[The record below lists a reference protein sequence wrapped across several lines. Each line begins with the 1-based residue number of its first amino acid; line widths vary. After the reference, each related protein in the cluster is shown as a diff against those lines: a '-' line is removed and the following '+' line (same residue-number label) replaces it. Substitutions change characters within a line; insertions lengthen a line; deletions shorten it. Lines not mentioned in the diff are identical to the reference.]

1 MWQRGG
7 TVDFVATKQPVVERE
22 RSTDLPALYGVCS
35 SVLGRDLSAY
45 IAGAD
50 TVDELES
57 SLNGGEWPISGQA
70 RDRLQSAASVIEI
83 LAVVNQIHLAQ
94 AWLREVGAV
103 ANQPRPPARLI
114 REASSEDAAKPVLHA
129 AMHYSIARE

>member
-1 MWQRGG
+1 M
-7 TVDFVATKQPVVERE
+7 TTKQPVVKRE
-22 RSTDLPALYGVCS
+22 RSTDLPTLYGVCS

-45 IAGAD
+45 AAGAD
-50 TVDELES
+50 TVDQLES
-57 SLNGGEWPISGQA
+57 WLSGGEGPDSGQA
-70 RDRLQSAASVIEI
+70 RDRLQAAASVIEI
-83 LAVVNQIHLAQ
+83 FAVVNQVHLAQ

-103 ANQPRPPARLI
+103 ANLLWPPARLI